1 MGLAFVE
8 KRVGVLDIGGR
19 GRGGVNRSESE
30 RDLLLV
36 EDALH
41 LWQLNNKRKGL
52 WQGKKE

>member
-8 KRVGVLDIGGR
+8 KRVGVLDIGRR
-19 GRGGVNRSESE
+19 GRGGVNSRESE

-41 LWQLNNKRKGL
+41 VWQLNNKRMGF
-52 WQGKKE
+52 WEVKKE